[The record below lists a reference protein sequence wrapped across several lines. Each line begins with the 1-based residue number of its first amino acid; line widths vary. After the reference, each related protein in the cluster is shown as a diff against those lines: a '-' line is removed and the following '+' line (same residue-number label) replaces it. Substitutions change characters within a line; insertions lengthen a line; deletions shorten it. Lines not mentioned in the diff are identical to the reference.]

1 MYFNYYKF
9 RAKLNKTA
17 ILAQFGD
24 KVTKKN
30 ANMQKKSNQE
40 KKRDSRRIYKY
51 KKSLIYH

>member
-9 RAKLNKTA
+9 RAKLDKTA

-40 KKRDSRRIYKY
+40 KKRDS
-51 KKSLIYH
+51 

>member
-24 KVTKKN
+24 KVKKKN

-40 KKRDSRRIYKY
+40 KKEIREGFIKALAY
-51 KKSLIYH
+51 